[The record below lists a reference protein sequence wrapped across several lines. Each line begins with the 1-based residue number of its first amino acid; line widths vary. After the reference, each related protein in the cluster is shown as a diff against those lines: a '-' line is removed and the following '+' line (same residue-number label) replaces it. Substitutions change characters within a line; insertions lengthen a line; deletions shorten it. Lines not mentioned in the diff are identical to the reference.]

1 MKKLYVLTI
10 SAVMLVAC
18 GEKKDEKKSICDC
31 MKEAMKGDVEEAP
44 AGCEW
49 MDKLTEAE
57 LEKEMMSA
65 MKDCPDMIGYFM
77 LGEDNVELED
87 MNVELEDMP
96 AQAIENSSTSNAS
109 IALDDYEAYVNEY
122 LEIVSNIKNGNAEE
136 WKRYEEFSGQADQLG
151 ITLSELSTEFT
162 EEQAERY
169 QELNQKIT
177 DAAMSLYK

>member
-10 SAVMLVAC
+10 STVMLVAC
-18 GEKKDEKKSICDC
+18 GENKEKAKTDDDSQNPS
-31 MKEAMKGDVEEAP
+31 KEVTTEESSP
-44 AGCEW
+44 
-49 MDKLTEAE
+49 
-57 LEKEMMSA
+57 
-65 MKDCPDMIGYFM
+65 
-77 LGEDNVELED
+77 NVTT
-87 MNVELEDMP
+87 VV
-96 AQAIENSSTSNAS
+96 ENSSTSNAS